1 MTAYHGETE
10 PMNYIC
16 DYFYNLTIM
25 KTGRLILLT
34 AAALVMIGMSSCG
47 NNKAKEMV
55 TTESFGSFEGKEI
68 SLFTLTNKKG
78 DAVKLTNYGATI
90 VEINVPD
97 RNGEKA
103 NVTFGYDNLEGYL
116 GGDPYFGKVVGQ
128 YANRI
133 AKGKFTL
140 DSVEYTLALNNGAN
154 SLHGGPT
161 GWHSRAWTAE
171 VLKNTDFP
179 AVKFTYSKPDM
190 EEGYPGNV
198 VAEVVYTWT
207 DENELIMDYKVTTDR
222 RTVLNITNH
231 AYFNLHGAGNG
242 DILDHEA
249 VIRAS
254 AFTPVDSTLIPTG
267 ELRPVEGT
275 PFDFRTPHLIGERI
289 DEAYDQLVLGGG
301 YDHNYVLDN
310 VEQVDAEVYDPS
322 TGRILQVITDQPGV
336 QLYTG
341 NFLDGTQT
349 GRGGKVYQY
358 RSGFCLETQ
367 HYPDSPNQA
376 SFPSVVLTPDEPFLS
391 STSYKF
397 GVR

>member
-1 MTAYHGETE
+1 
-10 PMNYIC
+10 
-16 DYFYNLTIM
+16 M
-25 KTGRLILLT
+25 KTGRIILLT

-78 DAVKLTNYGATI
+78 DVVKLTNYGASI

-97 RNGEKA
+97 RKGERA
-103 NVTFGYDNLEGYL
+103 NVTFGYDNLEKYL
-116 GGDPYFGKVVGQ
+116 AGDPYFGKVVGQ

-171 VLKNTDFP
+171 VLKDTDFP
-179 AVKFTYSKPDM
+179 AVKFTYNKPDM
-190 EEGYPGNV
+190 EEGYPGNL

-207 DENELIMDYKVTTDR
+207 DEDELIMDYKVTTDR

-249 VIRAS
+249 LIRAS

-267 ELRPVEGT
+267 ELRAVEGT
-275 PFDFRTPHLIGERI
+275 PFDFRTSHMIGERI

-301 YDHNYVLDN
+301 YDHNFVLDN
-310 VEQVDAEVYDPS
+310 VEDVDAEVYDPS

-376 SFPSVVLTPDEPFLS
+376 SFPSVILTPEDPFLS
-391 STSYKF
+391 STTYKF
-397 GVR
+397 AVR

>member
-1 MTAYHGETE
+1 
-10 PMNYIC
+10 
-16 DYFYNLTIM
+16 M
-25 KTGRLILLT
+25 KRERLILLT
-34 AAALVMIGMSSCG
+34 AMALAVIGLGSCG

-55 TTESFGSFEGKEI
+55 TTENFGSFEGKDV
-68 SLFTLTNKKG
+68 SLYTLKNKQG
-78 DAVKLTNYGATI
+78 VVIKLTNYGAAI
-90 VEINVPD
+90 VEITVPD
-97 RNGEKA
+97 RDGNKA

-116 GGDPYFGKVVGQ
+116 KGDLYFGKVVGQ

-133 AKGKFTL
+133 ANGKFTL
-140 DSVEYTLALNNGAN
+140 DGVEYTLALNNGPN

-161 GWHSRAWTAE
+161 GWHSRVWTAE
-171 VLKNTDFP
+171 VLKGTDYP
-179 AVKFTYSKPDM
+179 AVKFTYNKPDM
-190 EEGYPGNV
+190 EEGFPGNV

-207 DENELIMDYKVTTDR
+207 DANEIIMDYKVTTDR
-222 RTVLNITNH
+222 RTVINITNH
-231 AYFNLHGAGNG
+231 AYFNLHGSGVG

-275 PFDFRTPHLIGERI
+275 PFDFRTPHVIGERI
-289 DEAYDQLVLGGG
+289 GEAYDQLILGGG
-301 YDHNYVLDN
+301 YDHNFVLDN
-310 VEQVDAEVYDPS
+310 LEEVDAEVYDPS
-322 TGRILQVITDQPGV
+322 TGRVIQVITDQPGV

-367 HYPDSPNQA
+367 RYPDSPNQA
-376 SFPSVVLTPDEPFLS
+376 SFPSVILTPEEPFLS
-391 STSYKF
+391 STTFRFS
-397 GVR
+397 VR

>member
-1 MTAYHGETE
+1 
-10 PMNYIC
+10 
-16 DYFYNLTIM
+16 M
-25 KTGRLILLT
+25 KRERLVLLT
-34 AAALVMIGMSSCG
+34 AVALAVIGLASCG

-55 TTESFGSFEGKEI
+55 TTENFGTFEGKEV

-78 DAVKLTNYGATI
+78 DVIKLTNYGAAI
-90 VEINVPD
+90 VEVNVPD
-97 RNGEKA
+97 RDGNKA
-103 NVTFGYDNLEGYL
+103 NVTFGYETLEAYL
-116 GGDPYFGKVVGQ
+116 AGDAYFGKVVGQ
-128 YANRI
+128 YANRV

-140 DSVEYTLALNNGAN
+140 DGVEYTLALNNGPN

-161 GWHSRAWTAE
+161 GWHSRAWEAE

-179 AVKFTYSKPDM
+179 AVKFTYSKADM

-207 DENELIMDYKVTTDR
+207 DENEIIMDYKVTTDR
-222 RTVLNITNH
+222 RTVINITNH

-267 ELRPVEGT
+267 ELRSVEGT

-289 DEAYDQLVLGGG
+289 GEAYDQLVLGGG

-310 VEQVDAEVYDPS
+310 LEEVDAEVYDPS
-322 TGRILQVITDQPGV
+322 TGRVIQVITDQPGV

-376 SFPSVVLTPDEPFLS
+376 SFPSVILTPEEPFLS
-391 STSYKF
+391 STTYRFS
-397 GVR
+397 VR

>member
-1 MTAYHGETE
+1 
-10 PMNYIC
+10 
-16 DYFYNLTIM
+16 M
-25 KTGRLILLT
+25 KRERLILLT
-34 AAALVMIGMSSCG
+34 AVALAVIGLGSCG

-55 TTESFGSFEGKEI
+55 TTENFGSFEGKDV
-68 SLFTLTNKKG
+68 SLYTLKNKQG
-78 DAVKLTNYGATI
+78 DVIKLTNYGAAI
-90 VEINVPD
+90 VEIMVPD
-97 RNGEKA
+97 RDGNKA

-116 GGDPYFGKVVGQ
+116 NGDPYFGKVVGQ

-133 AKGKFTL
+133 ARGKFTL
-140 DSVEYTLALNNGAN
+140 DSVEYTLAINNAPN
-154 SLHGGPT
+154 ALHGGPT
-161 GWHSRAWTAE
+161 GWHSRVWTSE
-171 VLKNTDFP
+171 VLKGTDFP
-179 AVKFTYSKPDM
+179 AVKFTYNKPDM
-190 EEGYPGNV
+190 EEGFPGNV

-207 DENELIMDYKVTTDR
+207 DANEIVMDYKVTTDR
-222 RTVLNITNH
+222 RTVINITNH
-231 AYFNLHGAGNG
+231 AYFNLHGAGVG

-289 DEAYDQLVLGGG
+289 GEAYDQLILGGG

-310 VEQVDAEVYDPS
+310 LEEVDAEVFDPS
-322 TGRILQVITDQPGV
+322 TGRVIQVITDQPGV

-349 GRGGKVYQY
+349 GRNGKVYQY

-367 HYPDSPNQA
+367 RYPDSPNQA
-376 SFPSVVLTPDEPFLS
+376 SFPSVILTPEEPFLS
-391 STSYKF
+391 STTFRFS
-397 GVR
+397 VR

>member
-1 MTAYHGETE
+1 MK

-16 DYFYNLTIM
+16 EYYYNLSIM
-25 KTGRLILLT
+25 KTGRIILLT
-34 AAALVMIGMSSCG
+34 ASALVMIGMSSCG

-78 DAVKLTNYGATI
+78 DVVKLTNYGASI

-97 RNGEKA
+97 RKGERA
-103 NVTFGYDNLEGYL
+103 NVTFGYDNLEKYL
-116 GGDPYFGKVVGQ
+116 AGDPYFGKVVGQ

-171 VLKNTDFP
+171 VLKDTDFP
-179 AVKFTYSKPDM
+179 AVKFTYNKPDM
-190 EEGYPGNV
+190 EEGYPGNL

-207 DENELIMDYKVTTDR
+207 DEDELIMDYKVTTDR

-249 VIRAS
+249 LIRAS

-267 ELRPVEGT
+267 ELRAVEGT
-275 PFDFRTPHLIGERI
+275 PFDFRTSHMIGERI

-301 YDHNYVLDN
+301 YDHNFVLDN
-310 VEQVDAEVYDPS
+310 VEDVDAEVYDPS

-376 SFPSVVLTPDEPFLS
+376 SFPSVILTPEEPFLS
-391 STSYKF
+391 STTYKF
-397 GVR
+397 GIR